1 MCPQADS
8 SVASSASSGHGLAEF
23 ALCTEAFQPPLSVSG
38 GSAGSYNENLS
49 VSMYQTLS
57 RRIEAMESGK
67 KAAEIKMEIS
77 SQKIAELERRLM
89 ESTLAKGSGADD
101 EVQHRLQ
108 LIEDQKERYRRQTDA
123 LRHQLF
129 RLKKHV
135 KPPSNTSRSRCSS
148 RARSEETTP

>member
-89 ESTLAKGSGADD
+89 KATLAKGSGADD

-123 LRHQLF
+123 
-129 RLKKHV
+129 
-135 KPPSNTSRSRCSS
+135 
-148 RARSEETTP
+148 ETPASAPEKTRQAP